1 MSTPFCKQSQNV
13 TPPMALDI
21 YNTKYNRL
29 LQITGYLEWNKSNPT
44 VLQTKNWM
52 ISFGI
57 HLNNYGTLNITPFY
71 QMTRPAPLAQSYKK
85 NYSKSWSVQ
94 GRTGWRELVRKKP
107 SSSAAPTSLCY
118 KNRKTEMR
126 KEIAIYK
133 ELGVSCSDMK
143 KRKEKF
149 SLQNFF
155 ALVWLRV
162 PVYRVQSGFKFSTLR
177 GQIIKND
184 Y

>member
-1 MSTPFCKQSQNV
+1 MGTPFCKQSQNV

-71 QMTRPAPLAQSYKK
+71 KMTRPAPLAQSYKK

-107 SSSAAPTSLCY
+107 SGTAALASLCY

-143 KRKEKF
+143 KKKRKVFITE
-149 SLQNFF
+149 FF
-155 ALVWLRV
+155 CARV
-162 PVYRVQSGFKFSTLR
+162 AACARLSRPIWVQIFNT
-177 GQIIKND
+177 
-184 Y
+184 

>member
-1 MSTPFCKQSQNV
+1 MGTPFCKQSQNV

-29 LQITGYLEWNKSNPT
+29 LQITGYLEWNKCNPT

-85 NYSKSWSVQ
+85 NYNKSWSVQ

-107 SSSAAPTSLCY
+107 SGTAALTSLCCANL
-118 KNRKTEMR
+118 KGKQEWA
-126 KEIAIYK
+126 KKVAFFK
-133 ELGVSCSDMK
+133 ELKVSRSDSK
-143 KRKEKF
+143 KIKEKLEF
-149 SLQNFF
+149 QNFF
-155 ALVWLRV
+155 CAQVTVCTL
-162 PVYRVQSGFKFSTLR
+162 QSCP
-177 GQIIKND
+177 I
-184 Y
+184 